1 MANTYETIHRPQR
14 TGLGFPVPR
23 RTGPDGRRG
32 QPPRDLLVLELAAGS
47 AEHAL
52 RGRRARWWSIRGS
65 ATLQRLSKS
74 TFTTLGDP
82 GPVAPC
88 ISREPDRALPEGRN
102 HRHGQLQMRQ
112 AGRWLRLELDLRR
125 PGSPRQ
131 RGSNGS
137 LHPDRALGLLEPTSR
152 DAAGQREGS
161 PALRRA
167 GAIHVLAP
175 ERSRETSSTNRPLRQ
190 RES

>member
-1 MANTYETIHRPQR
+1 MASTYERFTVLSEQGWDFPFHVA
-14 TGLGFPVPR
+14 LGRMVDVGSHPEIFRCWNWRQVALSMRCAGAEPV
-23 RTGPDGRRG
+23 GG
-32 QPPRDLLVLELAAGS
+32 QYA
-47 AEHAL
+47 
-52 RGRRARWWSIRGS
+52 GS

-88 ISREPDRALPEGRN
+88 ISREPERALPEGRN
-102 HRHGQLQMRQ
+102 HRHGQLQTRQ

-137 LHPDRALGLLEPTSR
+137 LHPDRALGLLEPTSP
-152 DAAGQREGS
+152 DAAGQRNGS
-161 PALRRA
+161 PALPRA
-167 GAIHVLAP
+167 RAIHVLAP
-175 ERSRETSSTNRPLRQ
+175 GRSRETSSTNRPLPQ